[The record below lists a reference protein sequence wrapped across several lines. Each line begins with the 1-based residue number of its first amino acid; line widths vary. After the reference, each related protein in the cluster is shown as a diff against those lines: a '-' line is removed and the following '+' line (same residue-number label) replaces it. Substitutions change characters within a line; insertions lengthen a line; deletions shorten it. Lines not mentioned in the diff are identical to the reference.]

1 MWLQIGGGVLR
12 VGAVVVASQMAPN
25 LITETFAVSGAAFYL
40 GMIALVYVYIRE
52 VARP

>member
-1 MWLQIGGGVLR
+1 
-12 VGAVVVASQMAPN
+12 
-25 LITETFAVSGAAFYL
+25 VSGAAFYL